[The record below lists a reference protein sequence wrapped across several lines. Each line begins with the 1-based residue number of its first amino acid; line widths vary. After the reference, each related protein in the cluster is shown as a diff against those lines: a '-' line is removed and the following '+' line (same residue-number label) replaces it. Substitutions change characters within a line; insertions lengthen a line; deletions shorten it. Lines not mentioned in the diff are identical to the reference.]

1 MATILFNTTHANPIP
16 YYSDNRVPIHNP
28 KGVDPMILKRMLSD
42 YMISMGKSY
51 NLVKENWG
59 MVPNMIMM
67 DEAELL
73 ESLIVHSYDLDL
85 FEKYGHKFNQ
95 TKLVDCIELN
105 LKNTENYLQAIESFI
120 GLVLNYINN
129 VFQQ

>member
-1 MATILFNTTHANPIP
+1 MATILFNGAYASPIP
-16 YYSDNRVPIHNP
+16 YYSDNKISIHNP
-28 KGVDPMILKRMLSD
+28 NGVDPIILKNMLSD

-51 NLVKENWG
+51 NLAKDNWV

-85 FEKYGHKFNQ
+85 FEQYGRKFNQ

-120 GLVLNYINN
+120 RLVLQLYK
-129 VFQQ
+129 